1 MKNCSARTVIFPV
14 NHASTNKKNGS
25 QNYFANPLRGVGER
39 SSKKSS
45 GNLTLLKPMHILL
58 IALLSL
64 LLQGEDASVLGSED
78 ASVYGSKD
86 SILFGSEDAS
96 VLGSEDASVLGS
108 DDASVLGS
116 EDASVYGSK
125 DSILFGGEDAS
136 VLGSED
142 ASVYGSKDSILFGS
156 EDASVLGSDDA
167 SVLGSEDASVLGSK
181 APSVYGSKAPSVY
194 GSKAPS
200 VSGSKAPSVSGSKA
214 PSVSGSKAASVYGS
228 KAASVYGS
236 KAASVYGSK
245 ASIVYGSKASSVYGK
260 DDESIMGDQYSSSN
274 SINMDDSTVTLIK
287 NKNPKASAYGAQK
300 GNSNIK
306 NDHENDSASEIM
318 STIGSESISEESINQ
333 DNSAD
338 SKNEEQITGKIISDL
353 VNSLGETVKISEMT
367 HIFNL
372 MMALERK
379 KYDNLE
385 NDIIL
390 YADEAAKKQTATER
404 YKTLE
409 WIRVQYSLMGSVINF
424 EKNAYKT
431 LRYLIKSETQSRAE
445 FINLIKCARNSWNS
459 LRKDKEYMAKEHI
472 AKSMKKFNKKKKY
485 YVYS

>member
-64 LLQGEDASVLGSED
+64 LLQNNHTHEQTGTLKLQCATRHSRNLSESHHRKTRISSKTNSKGSSRKKASRTSDNTKSTVNIAPNARHISNDKYDIYGSQADSIFGVKVDDEDASVCGT
-78 ASVYGSKD
+78 
-86 SILFGSEDAS
+86 
-96 VLGSEDASVLGS
+96 
-108 DDASVLGS
+108 
-116 EDASVYGSK
+116 
-125 DSILFGGEDAS
+125 
-136 VLGSED
+136 
-142 ASVYGSKDSILFGS
+142 
-156 EDASVLGSDDA
+156 
-167 SVLGSEDASVLGSK
+167 
-181 APSVYGSKAPSVY
+181 
-194 GSKAPS
+194 
-200 VSGSKAPSVSGSKA
+200 PSVSGSKA

-445 FINLIKCARNSWNS
+445 FINLIKCARNSWNN

>member
-1 MKNCSARTVIFPV
+1 
-14 NHASTNKKNGS
+14 
-25 QNYFANPLRGVGER
+25 
-39 SSKKSS
+39 
-45 GNLTLLKPMHILL
+45 
-58 IALLSL
+58 
-64 LLQGEDASVLGSED
+64 
-78 ASVYGSKD
+78 
-86 SILFGSEDAS
+86 
-96 VLGSEDASVLGS
+96 
-108 DDASVLGS
+108 
-116 EDASVYGSK
+116 
-125 DSILFGGEDAS
+125 
-136 VLGSED
+136 
-142 ASVYGSKDSILFGS
+142 
-156 EDASVLGSDDA
+156 
-167 SVLGSEDASVLGSK
+167 
-181 APSVYGSKAPSVY
+181 
-194 GSKAPS
+194 
-200 VSGSKAPSVSGSKA
+200 
-214 PSVSGSKAASVYGS
+214 
-228 KAASVYGS
+228 
-236 KAASVYGSK
+236 
-245 ASIVYGSKASSVYGK
+245 
-260 DDESIMGDQYSSSN
+260 MGDQYSSSN

-445 FINLIKCARNSWNS
+445 FINLIKCARNSWNN

>member
-64 LLQGEDASVLGSED
+64 LLQNNHTHEQTGTLKLQCATRHSRNLSESHHRKTRISSKTNSKGSSRKKASRTSDNTKSTVNIAPNARHISNDKYDIYGSQADSIFGVKVDDEDASVC
-78 ASVYGSKD
+78 
-86 SILFGSEDAS
+86 GSEDAS

-108 DDASVLGS
+108 
-116 EDASVYGSK
+116 EDA
-125 DSILFGGEDAS
+125 
-136 VLGSED
+136 
-142 ASVYGSKDSILFGS
+142 
-156 EDASVLGSDDA
+156 
-167 SVLGSEDASVLGSK
+167 
-181 APSVYGSKAPSVY
+181 SVYGSKAPSVY
-194 GSKAPS
+194 
-200 VSGSKAPSVSGSKA
+200 GSKAPSVSGSKA

-409 WIRVQYSLMGSVINF
+409 WLRVQYSLMGSVINF

-445 FINLIKCARNSWNS
+445 FINLIKCARNSWNN